1 MEEIK
6 IQRAAK
12 LKEKPDPKSL
22 GFGKI
27 FSDHM
32 FLLDYHAG
40 QGWHDPR
47 IVPYG
52 PFMLDPSAMVL
63 HYAQEVFEGLK
74 AYRAPDGSATM
85 AQISAFHPSA
95 TSGFPFAS
103 NNNQYLAYR
112 SKSPP

>member
-12 LKEKPDPKSL
+12 LKEKPDPKTL

-74 AYRAPDGSATM
+74 AYRAPGVWPTPVTAC
-85 AQISAFHPSA
+85 AFR
-95 TSGFPFAS
+95 
-103 NNNQYLAYR
+103 R
-112 SKSPP
+112 SPRSCS

>member
-12 LKEKPDPKSL
+12 LKEKPDPKTL

-52 PFMLDPSAMVL
+52 PFMLDPSAMVF

-74 AYRAPDGSATM
+74 AYRLPTAAYSSSGPPTTPGVWPTPVTAC
-85 AQISAFHPSA
+85 AFR
-95 TSGFPFAS
+95 
-103 NNNQYLAYR
+103 R
-112 SKSPP
+112 SPRSCS